1 MSAPIVER
9 STGDIIPASDHNDVK
24 DYIEDGIYRVNT
36 KSLNIQ
42 GIGEIIDLSGNITT
56 NVGTV
61 DGIDIATDVAANTL
75 KNTNVTTNI
84 TVVEA
89 PTNVDIQSSDGTND
103 TIAAADG
110 TNAGVMTT
118 TMYDEHV
125 VNNGKVT
132 YPGMDWSDPVDTDII
147 PDTISTHDL
156 GSTAKKFDYLYTNY
170 VAGGSATD
178 RIDFLTSGTIK
189 ILTDTTERLTITDS
203 GVQIGA
209 GATINTIGT
218 TFVDNDTSLMTSQA
232 IKEKIEDYS
241 YSTTVGTVTSVAALT
256 LGTTGTD
263 LSSTVAT
270 GTTTPVITL
279 NVPTASAANRGVL
292 SSADWSTFNGKSSTV
307 GTVTSVTSANGAATI
322 ATTTTTPVITIV
334 SSPKLTTARTIGGV
348 SFDGTANI
356 IPTTIAV
363 TDTADAT
370 CFVGL
375 WESATGDLLPQTDAG
390 ITYAAD
396 TAILTVSGSIASDV
410 TGALTGNADTV
421 TNATLTTALTVNT
434 GTLTLTADAGND
446 SVLTIGG
453 GAVSVSGANTG
464 DNSANSST
472 MFIGTTEVALNRATA
487 ALTLAGITL
496 TTPDIGTPSAGTLTN
511 CTFPTLN
518 QSTTGTAAIATTIT
532 LADES
537 ADTSCNVLFATAATG
552 NLGAK
557 TGTNL
562 TFNSSTG
569 LLTATGFAGAL
580 TGNVTGDIT
589 GNAGTVTTIT
599 GLAPDTATTQATQPN
614 ITSLGTLTSL
624 AVTNNITV
632 GGTVDGI
639 DIATDVAANTL
650 KNTNVSTNITVV
662 EAPTNVSIQSSDGTN
677 DTIAAADVTNAGV
690 MTTTMYD
697 EHVVNNGKVSYNST
711 ASTKL
716 GTIEESADVTDTA
729 NVTSAGALMDSE
741 LTSIADV
748 KALNQSVTT
757 TSSPTF
763 AAITAGNLLN
773 SADAT
778 DYIDMDTSGW
788 IRFKLN
794 STSVLSLNDTQV
806 IALADVVPNTDST
819 YSLGTTA
826 NRWSNFFTDAITCGG
841 NIAVGGTVD
850 GIDIAT
856 DVGANN
862 SKVTNATHSGEVTGS
877 TALTIAANVVDEA
890 NMKISNGPTNDYIL
904 TADSGATGGW
914 KWAEAGGG
922 ADDSAR
928 TSAGLNLIRELQD
941 RSVTFSADGADMFGD
956 AYIDTT
962 GRMNYVDTGET
973 DATFDTNKY
982 RPATSAQYWSSAG
995 GDTLSTTYVTMATF
1009 SNAGILV
1016 QEVQY
1021 SQYRTGSNTTTAYGK
1036 VIFTYTDDSTAEDEQ
1051 STTSTNTP
1059 VVRTITNPNL
1069 AKLVKSVSFQAK
1081 TSDGGRQ
1088 AYMNA
1093 ITLDNVLPTEFL
1105 IYHDIPTGT
1114 FGATISSA
1122 HATALVA
1129 DWEAGADIQ
1138 FKLTGTSGTEDSGW
1152 LDYNTTTD
1160 FTAFTAE
1167 PDTFIV
1173 KLVAKTT
1180 SPTPGYPAIHGAIV
1194 KAE

>member
-156 GSTAKKFDYLYTNY
+156 GSTAKKLDYLYTNY

-632 GGTVDGI
+632 GGTVDGV
-639 DIATDVAANTL
+639 DIAG
-650 KNTNVSTNITVV
+650 
-662 EAPTNVSIQSSDGTN
+662 SI
-677 DTIAAADVTNAGV
+677 
-690 MTTTMYD
+690 
-697 EHVVNNGKVSYNST
+697 
-711 ASTKL
+711 
-716 GTIEESADVTDTA
+716 
-729 NVTSAGALMDSE
+729 
-741 LTSIADV
+741 
-748 KALNQSVTT
+748 NQAVLT

-763 AAITAGNLLN
+763 DDLDLTGNIDFGDTLL
-773 SADAT
+773 
-778 DYIDMDTSGW
+778 
-788 IRFKLN
+788 
-794 STSVLSLNDTQV
+794 
-806 IALADVVPNTDST
+806 LAKD
-819 YSLGTTA
+819 G
-826 NRWSNFFTDAITCGG
+826 TDAISFIKTDTSTMMRWDW
-841 NIAVGGTVD
+841 GT
-850 GIDIAT
+850 GQ
-856 DVGANN
+856 
-862 SKVTNATHSGEVTGS
+862 VTINPTGS
-877 TALTIAANVVDEA
+877 SSVDFIVETDNQSEA
-890 NMKISNGPTNDYIL
+890 FKID
-904 TADSGATGGW
+904 
-914 KWAEAGGG
+914 GG
-922 ADDSAR
+922 AD
-928 TSAGLNLIRELQD
+928 T
-941 RSVTFSADGADMFGD
+941 
-956 AYIDTT
+956 
-962 GRMNYVDTGET
+962 
-973 DATFDTNKY
+973 ATFNVEVEHNKAVGFTAQTATGDGTTTIDWKLGNKMHFTAGAFDETFTFTAPTNPGNFLLKIKQDGTGS
-982 RPATSAQYWSSAG
+982 RDMTFPAT
-995 GDTLSTTYVTMATF
+995 
-1009 SNAGILV
+1009 
-1016 QEVQY
+1016 
-1021 SQYRTGSNTTTAYGK
+1021 
-1036 VIFTYTDDSTAEDEQ
+1036 
-1051 STTSTNTP
+1051 
-1059 VVRTITNPNL
+1059 
-1069 AKLVKSVSFQAK
+1069 VKWLG
-1081 TSDGGRQ
+1081 TEPTWSDGG
-1088 AYMNA
+1088 ASKTIIMSMYF
-1093 ITLDNVLPTEFL
+1093 D
-1105 IYHDIPTGT
+1105 GT
-1114 FGATISSA
+1114 DYWSQGSS
-1122 HATALVA
+1122 
-1129 DWEAGADIQ
+1129 WEA
-1138 FKLTGTSGTEDSGW
+1138 
-1152 LDYNTTTD
+1152 
-1160 FTAFTAE
+1160 
-1167 PDTFIV
+1167 
-1173 KLVAKTT
+1173 
-1180 SPTPGYPAIHGAIV
+1180 
-1194 KAE
+1194 

>member
-1 MSAPIVER
+1 MA
-9 STGDIIPASDHNDVK
+9 
-24 DYIEDGIYRVNT
+24 
-36 KSLNIQ
+36 Q
-42 GIGEIIDLSGNITT
+42 
-56 NVGTV
+56 
-61 DGIDIATDVAANTL
+61 
-75 KNTNVTTNI
+75 
-84 TVVEA
+84 
-89 PTNVDIQSSDGTND
+89 
-103 TIAAADG
+103 
-110 TNAGVMTT
+110 
-118 TMYDEHV
+118 
-125 VNNGKVT
+125 
-132 YPGMDWSDPVDTDII
+132 
-147 PDTISTHDL
+147 
-156 GSTAKKFDYLYTNY
+156 
-170 VAGGSATD
+170 
-178 RIDFLTSGTIK
+178 
-189 ILTDTTERLTITDS
+189 LTDTTIYGDITVTGVATISGTITGDVTGDVTGDLTGDVTGNVS
-203 GVQIGA
+203 GSSG
-209 GATINTIGT
+209 
-218 TFVDNDTSLMTSQA
+218 SC
-232 IKEKIEDYS
+232 
-241 YSTTVGTVTSVAALT
+241 
-256 LGTTGTD
+256 TG
-263 LSSTVAT
+263 L
-270 GTTTPVITL
+270 
-279 NVPTASAANRGVL
+279 
-292 SSADWSTFNGKSSTV
+292 
-307 GTVTSVTSANGAATI
+307 AAT
-322 ATTTTTPVITIV
+322 ATA
-334 SSPKLTTARTIGGV
+334 LATARTIGGV
-348 SFDGTANI
+348 SFDGTAN
-356 IPTTIAV
+356 TTVA
-363 TDTADAT
+363 
-370 CFVGL
+370 
-375 WESATGDLLPQTDAG
+375 SATGGFT
-390 ITYAAD
+390 
-396 TAILTVSGSIASDV
+396 V
-410 TGALTGNADTV
+410 TGALTGDTAAFSDSA
-421 TNATLTTALTVNT
+421 NIIATFTST
-434 GTLTLTADAGND
+434 DAIAEIR
-446 SVLTIGG
+446 V
-453 GAVSVSGANTG
+453 G
-464 DNSANSST
+464 DNSKYT
-472 MFIGTTEVALNRATA
+472 RLLTTGVDFKIMPNDGAEVAVFEGDTLKTDLKGALDVAGDIAVTGTVDGVDIAGSINQAVLTTSTPTFSK
-487 ALTLAGITL
+487 LTLN
-496 TTPDIGTPSAGTLTN
+496 GTDCRLE
-511 CTFPTLN
+511 L
-518 QSTTGTAAIATTIT
+518 QDTTGDHFRIQNQNGIFKVINETDSDRVDFTIDGNGKAYF
-532 LADES
+532 LGDVDFS
-537 ADTSCNVLFATAATG
+537 A
-552 NLGAK
+552 
-557 TGTNL
+557 
-562 TFNSSTG
+562 
-569 LLTATGFAGAL
+569 
-580 TGNVTGDIT
+580 
-589 GNAGTVTTIT
+589 
-599 GLAPDTATTQATQPN
+599 N
-614 ITSLGTLTSL
+614 II
-624 AVTNNITV
+624 VD
-632 GGTVDGI
+632 GTVDGI
-639 DIATDVAANTL
+639 DIAAEETRLANT
-650 KNTNVSTNITVV
+650 S
-662 EAPTNVSIQSSDGTN
+662 GTN
-677 DTIAAADVTNAGV
+677 TGDDSG
-690 MTTTMYD
+690 
-697 EHVVNNGKVSYNST
+697 
-711 ASTKL
+711 
-716 GTIEESADVTDTA
+716 
-729 NVTSAGALMDSE
+729 VTSVAGGTG
-741 LTSIADV
+741 LTSTGGDTPSLSVTADSIGDTQ
-748 KALNQSVTT
+748 LTFNTGQHLTT

-763 AAITAGNLLN
+763 TAITAGNLLN